1 MSKKLNINIRGF
13 DVATVEN
20 AVKTI
25 QQQLLQLKASK
36 WKDLKSVS
44 LPLPTK
50 IREISFPSSPHKHK
64 ESSGKKF
71 AQTIH
76 NRLVQ
81 ISNPPATIL
90 DYFRNLPASHNFEIS
105 IKLIGSSAK

>member
-36 WKDLKSVS
+36 
-44 LPLPTK
+44 
-50 IREISFPSSPHKHK
+50 
-64 ESSGKKF
+64 
-71 AQTIH
+71 
-76 NRLVQ
+76 
-81 ISNPPATIL
+81 
-90 DYFRNLPASHNFEIS
+90 
-105 IKLIGSSAK
+105 